1 MATSV
6 RLIVVPGVTPAKWVR
21 VWHERLPDVPLHVE
35 PVAAADAHSEVAA
48 PREGTVAAGLVR
60 LPVDP
65 EVLHAIPLYEERT
78 VVVVPVDHAVTAAEE
93 IGLDD
98 LADDVVLHPLDD
110 VLVWDGALPG
120 RPALDRPVTTAD
132 AVALVAAGV
141 GVLLVPQS
149 IARFH
154 HRKDVTYRPV
164 ADAPTSRVGLA
175 WPLADDAPD
184 LVEELIGI
192 VRGRTAHSSR
202 GRGTTAA
209 EPAAPEAG
217 GGRRGAPGTGQARA
231 GAKGGAG
238 GKRRPAGARP
248 ARPARKGPRRTGR

>member
-21 VWHERLPDVPLHVE
+21 VWHERLPDVPLEVE
-35 PVAAADAHSEVAA
+35 PVAAADAHAEVAEQ
-48 PREGTVAAGLVR
+48 REGTVAAGLVR

-93 IGLDD
+93 IALAG
-98 LADDVVLHPLDD
+98 LADDVVLHPRDD
-110 VLVWDGALPG
+110 VLGWEVALPG
-120 RPALDRPVTTAD
+120 QPALERPATTAD

-164 ADAPTSRVGLA
+164 VDAPTSRVGLA

-202 GRGTTAA
+202 GRGSTA
-209 EPAAPEAG
+209 PDPTAPESR
-217 GGRRGAPGTGQARA
+217 GGRRGAVAEGQ
-231 GAKGGAG
+231 
-238 GKRRPAGARP
+238 
-248 ARPARKGPRRTGR
+248 PRSG